1 MHGTNKTKSPD
12 MIASAQNNALLR
24 LRLDFLWDDVT
35 DETLQRFRR
44 LKYKH
49 KLNWSDR
56 RAAKA
61 DMKRLIETLFERQ
74 LVDPSDRPQ
83 LMAEVNRRLEQASPR
98 LWQMFCHWRRHHFGP
113 LKRKE
118 AVRLD

>member
-1 MHGTNKTKSPD
+1 MPED
-12 MIASAQNNALLR
+12 LL
-24 LRLDFLWDDVT
+24 V
-35 DETLQRFRR
+35 RFRR
-44 LKYKH
+44 LGNKH

-61 DMKRLIETLFERQ
+61 DLKRLIASMIERQ

-98 LWQMFCHWRRHHFGP
+98 LWQMFCHWRRHHFGSV
-113 LKRKE
+113 KREE